1 MVTDFDHRTNP
12 NWFLDQLT
20 FYQSANSSPEA
31 MKRNFLVRIAEFEAI
46 IEQLRNKKYPDPV
59 QHELILGRRGSGKST
74 LLRRIQIEIDE
85 DADLSAKYIAIN
97 LAEEQASIYR
107 LSDLWFEV
115 LEELMIRLGQRKSLD
130 KFSDFPDNQAYTRY
144 LYAQIHQLLQA
155 VNKKAVL
162 LLDNLDRILENF
174 DDDANLLRETLLNH
188 NDLAIIG
195 GSTRMDEHFWRYDKP
210 FYEFFRR
217 HRLEGLTFGEIHDLL
232 NHWAAEMNLPVLHNY
247 ALRNQGK
254 VEAIRILT
262 DGLPRALQF
271 FIQILLHDSALYGF
285 DYLRKVMDRA
295 TPLYQERLNNL
306 TAPQRKI
313 VQEMAFH
320 WEAIPTKLLAERCR
334 MESKLIS
341 SYLKQ
346 LDGFGIIETIPT
358 GNKNHLYR
366 IAERFFNMWLIVTQ
380 GNPDQ
385 KRRAK
390 YLTLFLES
398 FYDGHELVELAKGH
412 IEKLKAGEIGFD
424 KAMVLSKGLVHSR
437 FIGVVD
443 RDIIINLTKD
453 LFPQSGLLAELPR
466 TFSEI
471 HQEAVAFIEN
481 KKFKEAINR
490 LDEIENESDGF
501 KELLKGKCFHEM
513 NNIEKAELS
522 FQKSANKKNV
532 WAMYELAN
540 MYLKQE
546 KLSEALGQY
555 SLIISTI
562 NTCQPIGIVT
572 PNLEHIQVVMED
584 DEGYVSKELR
594 KLKSM
599 VLNHLG
605 ILSWYV
611 EDESK
616 AEQYFRDSLSLGNI
630 HASNNLAILYFAT
643 NQKPKDAINLIRGIK
658 EIKGAHIENAIIIGI
673 WNGEA
678 SNMNQRVRQVFSDI
692 HDKDS
697 SNFIKQLLSL
707 SQTHLVLSLFH
718 DPELGKDLIA
728 KYELL
733 YYATLILAGETGDN
747 LLLRIPPEVM
757 PTVEQIVAEVREKQA
772 FYAQQPKE

>member
-1 MVTDFDHRTNP
+1 MATDFDHRTNP
-12 NWFLDQLT
+12 NWFIDQLT

-31 MKRNFLVRIAEFEAI
+31 IKRNFLIRIAEFEAI

-85 DADLSAKYIAIN
+85 DADLSTKYIAIN

-115 LEELMIRLGQRKSLD
+115 LEELMIRLGKRKPLE

-144 LYAQIHQLLQA
+144 LYARINHLLREA
-155 VNKKAVL
+155 NKKAVL

-174 DDDANLLRETLLNH
+174 SDDANLLRETLLNH

-217 HRLEGLTFGEIHDLL
+217 HRLQGLTFGEIHDLL
-232 NHWAAEMNLPVLHNY
+232 NHWAAEMKLPVLHDY
-247 ALRNQGK
+247 ALRNRGK

-320 WEAIPTKLLAERCR
+320 WEAISTKLLAERCR

-398 FYDGHELVELAKGH
+398 FYDEHELVELAKGH

-437 FIGVVD
+437 FIGVFE
-443 RDIIINLTKD
+443 RDVIINLTRD
-453 LFPQSGLLAELPR
+453 LYPQNGLLAELPK

-471 HQEAVAFIEN
+471 HQEAVVFMEN
-481 KKFKEAINR
+481 KKFKEAISK
-490 LDEIENESDGF
+490 LDEVENESDGF
-501 KELLKGKCFHEM
+501 KELLKGKCFDEL
-513 NNIEKAELS
+513 NNLIKAELS

-532 WAMYELAN
+532 WAMYELAR

-546 KLSEALGQY
+546 KLSKALEQY

-562 NTCQPIGIVT
+562 NVRQPIGIFA
-572 PNLEHIQVVMED
+572 PNLEHIQVLMED
-584 DEGYVSKELR
+584 DEGYISGELR

-599 VLNHLG
+599 VLNQLG
-605 ILSWYV
+605 ILSLYV
-611 EDESK
+611 ENEVK
-616 AEQYFRDSLSLGNI
+616 AEQYFKDALNLGNTQ
-630 HASNNLAILYFAT
+630 ASNNLALLYFMS
-643 NQKPKDAINLIRGIK
+643 NKKPKDALNLTKDIK
-658 EIKGAHIENAIIIGI
+658 EEKDAYIENFIIIGI
-673 WNGEA
+673 WNGKV
-678 SNMNQRVRQVFSDI
+678 SNINERVRQAVLPV
-692 HDKDS
+692 HDKNS
-697 SNFIKQLLSL
+697 SNFIKHLLFL

-772 FYAQQPKE
+772 FYAQPPS

>member
-1 MVTDFDHRTNP
+1 MATDFEHRTNP

-31 MKRNFLVRIAEFEAI
+31 IKRNFLIRIAEFEAI
-46 IEQLRNKKYPDPV
+46 VEQLRKKKYPDPV

-85 DADLSAKYIAIN
+85 DAYLSAKYIAIN

-115 LEELMIRLGQRKSLD
+115 LEELMIRLGQRKPLD

-144 LYAQIHQLLQA
+144 LYARINHLLREA
-155 VNKKAVL
+155 NKKAVL

-174 DDDANLLRETLLNH
+174 SDDANLLRETLLNH

-232 NHWAAEMNLPVLHNY
+232 NHWAAEMNLPVLHDY
-247 ALRNQGK
+247 ALRNRGK

-313 VQEMAFH
+313 VQEMAFR
-320 WEAIPTKLLAERCR
+320 WEAISTKQLTEKCR

-424 KAMVLSKGLVHSR
+424 KAMVLSKGLVHSK
-437 FIGVVD
+437 FIGVID
-443 RDIIINLTKD
+443 RDEIIVLTK
-453 LFPQSGLLAELPR
+453 GLEGDEARGNELPE
-466 TFSEI
+466 TAKSI
-471 HQEAVAFIEN
+471 LN
-481 KKFKEAINR
+481 KVDELIKRKNYNSALNKLE
-490 LDEIENESDGF
+490 EIENEADGT
-501 KELLKGKCFHEM
+501 KMYYEGRCYYYLSKLD
-513 NNIEKAELS
+513 KAEAY
-522 FQKSANKKNV
+522 FKKAIDNGYRSANSSLAHLNEKESRLEDAEQYYVQAAENNNSAV
-532 WAMYELAN
+532 LLELAN
-540 MYLKQE
+540 FYNYQSKPELAEKYYLQAIQKGE
-546 KLSEALGQY
+546 RVAMFNLG
-555 SLIISTI
+555 S
-562 NTCQPIGIVT
+562 
-572 PNLEHIQVVMED
+572 
-584 DEGYVSKELR
+584 
-594 KLKSM
+594 
-599 VLNHLG
+599 
-605 ILSWYV
+605 
-611 EDESK
+611 
-616 AEQYFRDSLSLGNI
+616 
-630 HASNNLAILYFAT
+630 LYFGA
-643 NQKPKDAINLIRGIK
+643 NKSPKLAWKLIRDAYDTTRISLM
-658 EIKGAHIENAIIIGI
+658 EIYLPLMKIWNGQIENAKEDLKKVMTKNIG
-673 WNGEA
+673 E
-678 SNMNQRVRQVFSDI
+678 DI
-692 HDKDS
+692 SHE
-697 SNFIKQLLSL
+697 IQLLLNL
-707 SQTHLVLSLFH
+707 SQTHLLRSLFH

-772 FYAQQPKE
+772 FYAQPPGE

>member
-1 MVTDFDHRTNP
+1 MVTDIDHRTNP
-12 NWFLDQLT
+12 NWFIDQLT

-31 MKRNFLVRIAEFEAI
+31 IV
-46 IEQLRNKKYPDPV
+46 EQLRNKKYPDPV

-115 LEELMIRLGQRKSLD
+115 LEELMIRLGQRKPLE

-144 LYAQIHQLLQA
+144 LYSQINQLLQA
-155 VNKKAVL
+155 ANKKAVL

-217 HRLEGLTFGEIHDLL
+217 HRLQGLTFGEIHDLL
-232 NHWAAEMNLPVLHNY
+232 NHWAAEMNLPVLHDY
-247 ALRNQGK
+247 ALRNRGK

-320 WEAIPTKLLAERCR
+320 WEAISTKLLTEKCR

-366 IAERFFNMWLIVTQ
+366 ISERFFNMWLIVTQ

-398 FYDGHELVELAKGH
+398 FYDGQELVELAKGH
-412 IEKLKAGEIGFD
+412 IEKLKEGEIGFD
-424 KAMVLSKGLVHSR
+424 KAMVLSKALVHSKH
-437 FIGVVD
+437 IGVVD
-443 RDIIINLTKD
+443 RDTIINLTRQLERSELDKD
-453 LFPQSGLLAELPR
+453 ELP
-466 TFSEI
+466 SMAIEI
-471 HQEAVAFIEN
+471 MEAADRLVALN
-481 KKFKEAINR
+481 KFDEALMILNT
-490 LDEIENESDGF
+490 IENEGDGF
-501 KELLKGKCFHEM
+501 KFYILGHYNDLAGKTKEAKENYQKAIDKNVVGAFNNLAVIHEREGD
-513 NNIEKAELS
+513 IEKAEELYYVAAKNGEVS
-522 FQKSANKKNV
+522 SIFNLARLFKQKDNI
-532 WAMYELAN
+532 ELAEKYYLEAIQKN
-540 MYLKQE
+540 HVGAIFNLAFLYHQQGKMDLAEHYYLKAIE
-546 KLSEALGQY
+546 KNYIDGL
-555 SLIISTI
+555 
-562 NTCQPIGIVT
+562 
-572 PNLEHIQVVMED
+572 
-584 DEGYVSKELR
+584 
-594 KLKSM
+594 
-599 VLNHLG
+599 
-605 ILSWYV
+605 
-611 EDESK
+611 
-616 AEQYFRDSLSLGNI
+616 
-630 HASNNLAILYFAT
+630 NNLAALYFQT
-643 NQKPKDAINLIRGIK
+643 NQKAKVALNHAYQFNKKSGNNVNLETITIL
-658 EIKGAHIENAIIIGI
+658 EL
-673 WNGEA
+673 WNGLA
-678 SNMNQRVRQVFSDI
+678 
-692 HDKDS
+692 DKLFDRAFNVVKTNREGDLN
-697 SNFIKQLLSL
+697 NFLLNLLYL

-733 YYATLILAGETGDN
+733 YYATLILVGETGDN

-772 FYAQQPKE
+772 FYAQPPKE

>member
-1 MVTDFDHRTNP
+1 MATDFDHRTNP

-31 MKRNFLVRIAEFEAI
+31 IKRNFLVRIAEFEAI

-85 DADLSAKYIAIN
+85 DPGLSEKYIAIN

-115 LEELMIRLGQRKSLD
+115 LEELMIRLGQRKPLD

-144 LYAQIHQLLQA
+144 LYAQINQLLLA
-155 VNKKAVL
+155 ANKKAVL

-174 DDDANLLRETLLNH
+174 SDDANLLRETLLNH

-217 HRLEGLTFGEIHDLL
+217 HRLQGLSFGEIHELL
-232 NHWAAEMNLPVLHNY
+232 NHWAAEMKLPVLHDY
-247 ALRNQGK
+247 ALHNRGK

-320 WEAIPTKLLAERCR
+320 GEAISTKLLTEKCR

-346 LDGFGIIETIPT
+346 LDGFGIIETIQT

-437 FIGVVD
+437 FIGVNE
-443 RDIIINLTKD
+443 RDIIIELTQQLKGFD
-453 LFPQSGLLAELPR
+453 SHWNELPNKSKVII
-466 TFSEI
+466 SEVVKLI
-471 HQEAVAFIEN
+471 QEVKIIEAMD
-481 KKFKEAINR
+481 KLE
-490 LDEIENESDGF
+490 EIENEADGF
-501 KELLKGKCFHEM
+501 KFSAKAVCLTQCGKIKEAIQYYEKA
-513 NNIEKAELS
+513 IEKDRLDAC
-522 FQKSANKKNV
+522 K
-532 WAMYELAN
+532 
-540 MYLKQE
+540 
-546 KLSEALGQY
+546 
-555 SLIISTI
+555 
-562 NTCQPIGIVT
+562 
-572 PNLEHIQVVMED
+572 
-584 DEGYVSKELR
+584 
-594 KLKSM
+594 
-599 VLNHLG
+599 
-605 ILSWYV
+605 
-611 EDESK
+611 
-616 AEQYFRDSLSLGNI
+616 
-630 HASNNLAILYFAT
+630 NLAILYDQKGDFIQAKKYYAKAIEKGETTSFNNLAFIFLREGREKLAEEILINSLAFGNDGAMLNLASIYHAQNRNPEFANWNIQKYLSIHNSEIRAQELGIVINIWIGHTT
-643 NQKPKDAINLIRGIK
+643 NLLLRTRRLL
-658 EIKGAHIENAIIIGI
+658 IEN
-673 WNGEA
+673 
-678 SNMNQRVRQVFSDI
+678 
-692 HDKDS
+692 DKRDFFA
-697 SNFIKQLLSL
+697 FIYNILGH

-772 FYAQQPKE
+772 FYAQPPKED